1 MPYSMVRRIAR
12 AAARLPVRGPGVL
25 PILAAHLLGNTT
37 QVTDLLDAAQ
47 ENRPGGA
54 QARWMAE
61 IALATGNPEAADG
74 LLESERGR
82 TAEGRTAG
90 TLARRA
96 WYDGDMSGAV
106 RILQE
111 AGDGRYA
118 ARLSA
123 ELQVFRGWNPA
134 VDPATGYVPRRKT
147 VLHVLTNSLPH
158 THSGYAQ
165 RSHSILKAQQEQG
178 WDVHAVT
185 RVGYPV
191 QVGKILADDVDVV
204 DGVTYHRLLPARLAP
219 GFDGRLQQQAEDL
232 LALALKLRPSVLHTT
247 THFVNGLVTG
257 EVAGALGIPWVYE
270 VRGQLA
276 DTWASSRHERAKS
289 SERYKLFTDREA
301 QVMRNASLVVTLGEA
316 MKQEIMRAG
325 VPEDRILLGPNA
337 VGEEYLAEPVASTEA
352 RRQLGLPEDG
362 VFVGTV
368 SSLVEYEGLDHLLR
382 AVALLEPTHPQ
393 LRCLIV
399 GDGVARPALES
410 LAVELGISGKVLFTG
425 RVPRAR
431 ARLHHLALDIFAVP
445 RRDFDVTR
453 SVTPL
458 KPVEA
463 MACARPVIASDLPAL
478 REIVTVGTTGILVE
492 PSNPDAL
499 AAAISGLLAGGSVDQ
514 SAVRM
519 GREGRRTVLE
529 QRTWAGN
536 AAAYQKA
543 YAAVGAG
550 E

>member
-1 MPYSMVRRIAR
+1 MPYSVVRRVAR
-12 AAARLPVRGPGVL
+12 AASRLPARGPAFL
-25 PILAAHLLGNTT
+25 PVLAAHLLGNTS
-37 QVTDLLDAAQ
+37 QVTELLEAAQ
-47 ENRPGGA
+47 GSQPGGA
-54 QARWMAE
+54 QTRWMAE

-74 LLESERGR
+74 LLGSAGGR
-82 TAEGRTAG
+82 TVGGRTAG

-106 RILQE
+106 RILNE

-118 ARLSA
+118 ARLAA
-123 ELQVFRGWNPA
+123 ELRVFRGWKPV
-134 VDPATGYVPRRKT
+134 VDPAPGYVPRRKT

-158 THSGYAQ
+158 TQSGYAQ

-191 QVGKILADDVDVV
+191 QVGKILAHDVDVI

-219 GFDGRLQQQAEDL
+219 GFDGRLQQQAEEL
-232 LALALKLRPSVLHTT
+232 LTLALRLRPAVLHTT

-257 EVAGALGIPWVYE
+257 EVAAALGIPWVYE

-276 DTWASSRHERAKS
+276 DTWASSRHARAKA

-316 MKQEIMRAG
+316 MKQEIMRVG

-337 VGEEYLAEPVASTEA
+337 VGEEYLAEPVASTDA

-368 SSLVEYEGLDHLLR
+368 SSLVEYEGLDDLLR

-410 LAVELGISGKVLFTG
+410 LAVELGISSKVTFTG
-425 RVPRAR
+425 RVPRAQ

-478 REIVTVGTTGILVE
+478 RELVTAGSTGILVE
-492 PSNPDAL
+492 PSNPAAL
-499 AAAISGLLAGGSVDQ
+499 AGAISGLLGGPTDQ
-514 SAVRM
+514 YARM
-519 GREGRRTVLE
+519 GRVGRRTVLE

-536 AAAYQKA
+536 AAAYEKA
-543 YAAVGAG
+543 YADAGAA